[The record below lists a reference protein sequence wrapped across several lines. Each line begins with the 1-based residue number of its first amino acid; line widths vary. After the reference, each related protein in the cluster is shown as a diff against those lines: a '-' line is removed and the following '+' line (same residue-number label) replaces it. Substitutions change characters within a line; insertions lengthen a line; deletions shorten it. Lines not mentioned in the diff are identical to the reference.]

1 MRRVNGALPGI
12 LALMS
17 LILMAT
23 SAHGGVRKCVDEKGR
38 IVFSDKPCIREEKQE
53 VAPTPVVPTQTE
65 ANNTQQPEKVKK
77 GSIEEIEQR
86 IREREAVEAQQEIE
100 AQKLNKPAET
110 VQPIAE
116 PIRPVPAVRPSVA
129 PPQIEAQQLNK
140 PAKTVQPIAE
150 PMRPV
155 PVVRPSVAP
164 SPGNVGGAAES
175 AGGAGSA
182 SENVDGTGGV
192 ESGAVAAPAALQA
205 N

>member
-65 ANNTQQPEKVKK
+65 ANDTQQPETVNK

-100 AQKLNKPAET
+100 AQQLNKPAET

-116 PIRPVPAVRPSVA
+116 PIRPVPVVRPSVA
-129 PPQIEAQQLNK
+129 PP
-140 PAKTVQPIAE
+140 
-150 PMRPV
+150 
-155 PVVRPSVAP
+155 
-164 SPGNVGGAAES
+164 PGNVGGAAES

-182 SENVDGTGGV
+182 SENADGTGGV
-192 ESGAVAAPAALQA
+192 ESGTGAAPAALQA